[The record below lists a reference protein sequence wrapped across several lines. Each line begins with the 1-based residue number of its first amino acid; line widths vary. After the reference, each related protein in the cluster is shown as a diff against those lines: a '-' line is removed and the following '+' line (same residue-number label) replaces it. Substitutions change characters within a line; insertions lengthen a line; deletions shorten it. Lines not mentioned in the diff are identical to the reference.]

1 MEALRRM
8 YSQTDLRVTTFCCGC
23 SLRAG
28 ALLVAAL
35 DFLNAVLSFSGEAA
49 LYSPLLVT
57 ISAQTSGYLPPG
69 VAVDDPRIKAGF
81 GLVIAKTHA
90 PVQPMRIF
98 GSYEAFPKGSGK
110 IEVKTPG

>member
-8 YSQTDLRVTTFCCGC
+8 YAQTDLRVATFCCGC

-28 ALLVAAL
+28 VLLVAAL
-35 DFLNAVLSFSGEAA
+35 DFINAVLSFSGEAA

-69 VAVDDPRIKAGF
+69 VAVDDPRIKAGLVAV
-81 GLVIAKTHA
+81 GLYMLLASVIGFLAATRRQLIVRA
-90 PVQPMRIF
+90 PR
-98 GSYEAFPKGSGK
+98 AA
-110 IEVKTPG
+110 